1 MTPVEERCMQ
11 RWRNNGT
18 VGIAMRSRLVQM
30 VRVKRVHFCTLRGRT
45 GALNSFQSRAL
56 DLVDMTTAP
65 TPVYLPM
72 SRERT
77 IWQTALRPLR
87 HLNASRVT
95 PVVVPDSLTP
105 CTPSV
110 LHPHHHKPWK
120 TPTHTAQPRLVNQS
134 AVYNSN

>member
-1 MTPVEERCMQ
+1 MQ

-72 SRERT
+72 SRERERFG
-77 IWQTALRPLR
+77 RPLY
-87 HLNASRVT
+87 APSVTST
-95 PVVVPDSLTP
+95 PVV
-105 CTPSV
+105 
-110 LHPHHHKPWK
+110 
-120 TPTHTAQPRLVNQS
+120 
-134 AVYNSN
+134 